1 MWDEAIFV
9 DWSASFKKGK
19 FKPREK
25 KVEIGRHERLGE
37 VFGKR
42 NSWEHNLKIR
52 IMPRW
57 LREGA
62 RVRRRVEEGVRGGGG
77 EGKLAIYNRILF
89 IAERE
94 TNKLRNNIIW
104 V

>member
-57 LREGA
+57 LREGVHVYVGEL
-62 RVRRRVEEGVRGGGG
+62 RKEFVGVEVRES
-77 EGKLAIYNRILF
+77 LQF
-89 IAERE
+89 IIEYCDR
-94 TNKLRNNIIW
+94 
-104 V
+104 